1 MRSLSLALFALVSV
15 WSQLALAQPGLN
27 SPGGPSSHAPQHA
40 VPPMP
45 YSMQSPM
52 PSLPPPL
59 AMSAEEPL
67 PPAAGSIIQRPGY
80 DAHILDD
87 GRLVINERFLRTGL
101 RNDPTTGPRLGAT
114 FDVGDT
120 LIHLFTDNPGL
131 DPYLSDKLDLL
142 HETFAQRV
150 ELRRKYNEQTMD
162 RALDALPQYLS
173 AVWDAPGWDLPTKR
187 RILFALWDECAE
199 DGSALVVDGGH
210 AARETITAFIGQRL
224 PEGSQQGYTDEE
236 LSGFNQIRTSRLAFA
251 PPPPNL

>member
-1 MRSLSLALFALVSV
+1 
-15 WSQLALAQPGLN
+15 
-27 SPGGPSSHAPQHA
+27 
-40 VPPMP
+40 
-45 YSMQSPM
+45 M

-59 AMSAEEPL
+59 SLGAEEPL
-67 PPAAGSIIQRPGY
+67 PLTAGSRITRPGY
-80 DAHILDD
+80 DARILDD
-87 GRLVINERFLRTGL
+87 GSLVINERFLRRDGF
-101 RNDPTTGPRLGAT
+101 LGAT

-142 HETFAQRV
+142 HETFAERV

>member
-1 MRSLSLALFALVSV
+1 MRSLSLALFALVLV
-15 WSQLALAQPGLN
+15 WSQVALAQPGLN

-59 AMSAEEPL
+59 AMGSEEPL
-67 PPAAGSIIQRPGY
+67 PPTAGSLIQRPGY
-80 DAHILDD
+80 DAHILED
-87 GRLVINERFLRTGL
+87 GRLAIDDRFLRTGL
-101 RNDPTTGPRLGAT
+101 SNDPITGPRAGAS

-120 LIHLFTDNPGL
+120 LMRLFTDKPGL

-150 ELRRKYNEQTMD
+150 ELRREYNKQTMG

-199 DGSALVVDGGH
+199 DGDAQIVDGGH
-210 AARETITAFIGQRL
+210 AARNTITTFIGQWL
-224 PEGSQQGYTDEE
+224 PEGSEHGYTNDE
-236 LSGFNQIRTSRLAFA
+236 LSGFNQMRTSRLAFA
-251 PPPPNL
+251 PPAPNL